1 MIKYKRDF
9 ASNGKN
15 LRSEAW
21 WKFISLHFSLITHYS
36 ITQSVGGIYFIFNEK
51 VPVPET
57 EEDSDDVYDESEE
70 DSDTNS
76 SSDSDSDSD
85 SPEEE
90 VDKQLIF

>member
-21 WKFISLHFSLITHYS
+21 WPFISLHFSLITALQHYC
-36 ITQSVGGIYFIFNEK
+36 ITQSVRGIYFIFNEK

-90 VDKQLIF
+90 VDN

>member
-1 MIKYKRDF
+1 MAIYF
-9 ASNGKN
+9 TALFSNYT
-15 LRSEAW
+15 LQHYTP
-21 WKFISLHFSLITHYS
+21 LQHYS

-76 SSDSDSDSD
+76 SSDSDST
-85 SPEEE
+85 EEE
-90 VDKQLIF
+90 VDNQLIF

>member
-21 WKFISLHFSLITHYS
+21 WPFISLHFSLITALQHYS

-76 SSDSDSDSD
+76 SSDSDSN
-85 SPEEE
+85 EEE